1 MPNQSKPKEGSIPDL
16 SGLISKEDLHKK
28 GSFATYMNWARTTQY
43 LREHAPGWEF
53 HLEPRVVPTFDLGE
67 QKTLRSPAEPV
78 WEAPNG
84 TGYLMC
90 FFQNGEKKTPLF
102 PFPIMDNRNNPLPL
116 NKISARDVSDSH
128 RRGLC
133 ACAAFVFG
141 LAYELWARI
150 EIEEAERV
158 DAAPAK
164 KEIARSPQR
173 GANARQVKASPVA
186 HEMVTGKVTQASIP
200 QAQKDALA
208 KELQTLPPHG
218 RNRVVSAFRQEYN
231 ISSEKISEFI
241 TTPEHLSFIRSKIA
255 EVESDSP

>member
-1 MPNQSKPKEGSIPDL
+1 MPNQAKPKAGSIPDL

-43 LREHAPGWEF
+43 LRENAPGWEF
-53 HLEPRVVPTFDLGE
+53 HLEHKNEEYVWP
-67 QKTLRSPAEPV
+67 SPD
-78 WEAPNG
+78 G
-84 TGYLMC
+84 SGYLMC

-116 NKISARDVSDSH
+116 EKISARDVSDSH

-150 EIEEAERV
+150 EIEEAAKVE
-158 DAAPAK
+158 ATPAK

-173 GANARQVKASPVA
+173 GANARQAKPNSAVKEIVGDL
-186 HEMVTGKVTQASIP
+186 TGRSSIP
-200 QAQKDALA
+200 QSQKDALA
-208 KELQTLPPHG
+208 NELKTLPPHG
-218 RNRVVSAFRQEYN
+218 RNRVISSFRQEYN

-241 TTPEHLSFIRSKIA
+241 TTPEHLSFIKSKIA

>member
-1 MPNQSKPKEGSIPDL
+1 MPNQAKPKAGSIPDL

-43 LREHAPGWEF
+43 LRENAPGWEF
-53 HLEPRVVPTFDLGE
+53 HLEHKNEEYVWP
-67 QKTLRSPAEPV
+67 SPD
-78 WEAPNG
+78 G
-84 TGYLMC
+84 SGYLMC

-116 NKISARDVSDSH
+116 EKISARDVSDSH

-150 EIEEAERV
+150 EIEEAEKA
-158 DAAPAK
+158 DAAPVK

-173 GANARQVKASPVA
+173 GANARQVKPSPVA
-186 HEMVTGKVTQASIP
+186 HEMVTGKVAQASIP
-200 QAQKDALA
+200 QSQKDALA
-208 KELQTLPPHG
+208 KELKTLPPHG
-218 RNRVVSAFRQEYN
+218 RNRVISSFRQEYN

-241 TTPEHLSFIRSKIA
+241 TTPEHLSFIKSKIA

>member
-1 MPNQSKPKEGSIPDL
+1 MPNQAKPKAGSIPDL

-43 LREHAPGWEF
+43 LREHAPNWEF
-53 HLEPRVVPTFDLGE
+53 HLESKNEEYVWP
-67 QKTLRSPAEPV
+67 SPD
-78 WEAPNG
+78 G
-84 TGYLMC
+84 SGYLMC

-102 PFPIMDNRNNPLPL
+102 PFPSMDNRNNPLPL
-116 NKISARDVSDSH
+116 EKISARDVSDSH

-150 EIEEAERV
+150 EIEEAEKADV
-158 DAAPAK
+158 VPAK

-173 GANARQVKASPVA
+173 GANAKQVKPSPAA
-186 HEMVTGKVTQASIP
+186 HEMVTGKVAQASIP
-200 QAQKDALA
+200 QSQKDALA
-208 KELQTLPPHG
+208 NELKTLPVVG
-218 RNRVVSAFRQEYN
+218 RNKVISTFRQQFN
-231 ISSEKISEFI
+231 ISSEKVSEFI

>member
-1 MPNQSKPKEGSIPDL
+1 MPNQSKPKAGSIPDL

-43 LREHAPGWEF
+43 LREHAPNWEF
-53 HLEPRVVPTFDLGE
+53 HLEPKNEEYVWP
-67 QKTLRSPAEPV
+67 SPD
-78 WEAPNG
+78 G
-84 TGYLMC
+84 SGYLMC

-116 NKISARDVSDSH
+116 EKISARDVSDSH

-150 EIEEAERV
+150 EIEEAEKA
-158 DAAPAK
+158 DATPVK

-173 GANARQVKASPVA
+173 GANARQAKPNSAVKEIVGDL
-186 HEMVTGKVTQASIP
+186 TGRSSIP
-200 QAQKDALA
+200 QSQKDTLA

-218 RNRVVSAFRQEYN
+218 RNRVVSAFRQEYK

-241 TTPEHLSFIRSKIA
+241 TTPEHLSFIKSKIA

>member
-43 LREHAPGWEF
+43 LREHAPAWEF
-53 HLEPRVVPTFDLGE
+53 HL
-67 QKTLRSPAEPV
+67 QCRSDMQEHVWPAPD
-78 WEAPNG
+78 G
-84 TGYLMC
+84 SGYLMC

-102 PFPIMDNRNNPLPL
+102 PFPIMDNRNNPIPAD
-116 NKISARDVSDSH
+116 KISARDVSDSH

-150 EIEEAERV
+150 EIEEAEKV
-158 DAAPAK
+158 DATPVK

-173 GANARQVKASPVA
+173 GANARQAKPNSAVKEIVGDL
-186 HEMVTGKVTQASIP
+186 TGRSSIP
-200 QAQKDALA
+200 QSQKDALA

-218 RNRVVSAFRQEYN
+218 RNRVVSAFRQEYKK
-231 ISSEKISEFI
+231 SSEKISEFI
-241 TTPEHLSFIRSKIA
+241 TTPEHLSFIKSKIA

>member
-28 GSFATYMNWARTTQY
+28 GSFAIYMNWARTTQY

-67 QKTLRSPAEPV
+67 KQTLRSPSDPV
-78 WEAPNG
+78 WEAPDG
-84 TGYLMC
+84 SGYLMC

-116 NKISARDVSDSH
+116 EKISSRDLTDSH
-128 RRGLC
+128 RRALC

-141 LAYELWARI
+141 LAYELWAKV
-150 EIEEAERV
+150 EIDEAAKV
-158 DAAPAK
+158 DATPVK

-173 GANARQVKASPVA
+173 GANARQVKPSPVA
-186 HEMVTGKVTQASIP
+186 HEMATGKVAQASIP
-200 QAQKDALA
+200 QSQKDALA
-208 KELQTLPPHG
+208 NELKTLPVIG
-218 RNRVVSAFRQEYN
+218 RNKVISAFRQEYN

-241 TTPEHLSFIRSKIA
+241 TTPEHLSFIKSKIA

>member
-1 MPNQSKPKEGSIPDL
+1 MPNQAKPKAGSIPDL

-43 LREHAPGWEF
+43 LRENAPGWEF
-53 HLEPRVVPTFDLGE
+53 HLEHKNEEYVWP
-67 QKTLRSPAEPV
+67 SPD
-78 WEAPNG
+78 G
-84 TGYLMC
+84 SGYLMC

-116 NKISARDVSDSH
+116 EKISARDVSDSH

-150 EIEEAERV
+150 EIEEAAKVE
-158 DAAPAK
+158 ATPAK

-173 GANARQVKASPVA
+173 GANARQAKPSPVA
-186 HEMVTGKVTQASIP
+186 HEMVTGKVAQASIP
-200 QAQKDALA
+200 QSQKDALA
-208 KELQTLPPHG
+208 KELKTLPPHG
-218 RNRVVSAFRQEYN
+218 RNRVISSFRQEYN

-241 TTPEHLSFIRSKIA
+241 TTPEHLSFIKSKIA